1 MGGVNIEEV
10 NYMKMPGQ
18 IEQMR
23 DYAIALNKN
32 FTNVYESINGLK
44 STWYGERYND
54 LARIFN
60 DIVDD
65 ITNLLTLVVGSIP
78 TSLDQVANN
87 YSQADRG
94 TNVTT
99 VSVTSVT
106 PIESI
111 QPTASQPME
120 YKAQVAQE
128 VQGSVE
134 TELNSAI
141 SNMDSYESVFNSI
154 TWVSDAATQ
163 YKSQFINAKNNV
175 TQSINNVKSQFTK
188 LMQQAE
194 RDMTASDNSNMP
206 S

>member
-111 QPTASQPME
+111 QPTASQPMK
-120 YKAQVAQE
+120 YKAQVAQQE
-128 VQGSVE
+128 QGSVE